1 MILETEFSNI
11 DRTVEK
17 KVEIIYPFESLNKNK
32 RILIFWRE
40 HCHECAPPLCYS
52 NCKNYLERSDGK
64 CQLINNGISRV
75 DIAGSIHYSL
85 QFRKWAKI
93 EATSSKIVVSS
104 NLDIVLNKLNDFAVK
119 SLNQI
124 PINSIKAKIL
134 NIYIFIKDYALRN
147 LFTGKIYSPIMDIAL
162 FSNETKDY
170 NLIIE
175 SNNYKRKILIQPG
188 ANSFLFKLP
197 NNISANSIKWF
208 PENDKMVSL
217 ILKKF
222 DIVENDYHDVLN
234 MLPKLVIWDLDN
246 TLWDGVLVEGNIED
260 LHLRKGLVWTI
271 KYLDSVGVVNSI
283 CSKND
288 LNNAKKA
295 LDFFGIWE
303 YFVFP
308 EINWNSKSENVKKIL
323 NNINLGYKNTI
334 VIDDSPFERAE
345 IASVFPEIK
354 IFDETAFPKLLMD
367 ISFIDLKYNSE
378 SSKRRELY
386 KTEQIRVQDFDKS
399 VAKGNSI
406 SEFLKSC
413 NIVVELI
420 NLNNSFTDSVV
431 LSRCN
436 ELMSRTNQLNV
447 SGVKFNDHDF
457 NELIKDKT
465 EKFYFSVSDSF
476 GSYGIVGFLNCSVIE
491 NNIHVHNLV
500 ISCRVAKKLIE
511 NSIMNGL
518 LYYYD
523 SMKISNIIVEYKKT
537 SRNTPIYESFI
548 EMGFSLSDN
557 KLVCHSIDLFD
568 SSQIIQIKYGNC
580 K

>member
-134 NIYIFIKDYALRN
+134 NIYIFIKDYTLRN
-147 LFTGKIYSPIMDIAL
+147 LFTGKIYNPIMDIAL

-222 DIVENDYHDVLN
+222 DIVENDYHDELN

-334 VIDDSPFERAE
+334 VIDDNPFERAE
-345 IASVFPEIK
+345 IASVFPEVK

-386 KTEQIRVQDFDKS
+386 KTEQIRVQVFDKS
-399 VAKGNSI
+399 VTKGNSI

-420 NLNNSFTDSVV
+420 NLNNAFTDSVV

-447 SGVKFNDHDF
+447 SGVKFNDHEF

-518 LYYYD
+518 SYYYD
-523 SMKISNIIVEYKKT
+523 SMKISNIIVDYKKT

-557 KLVCHSIDLFD
+557 KLICHSLDLFD

>member
-11 DRTVEK
+11 DYTEDYEIK
-17 KVEIIYPFESLNKNK
+17 IIYPFESLNKNK

-40 HCHECAPPLCYS
+40 HCHECAPPLCYTT
-52 NCKNYLERSDGK
+52 CKNYLERSDGK
-64 CQLINNGISRV
+64 CQLINNGISKV
-75 DIAGSIHYSL
+75 NISGSLHYSL

-93 EATSSKIVVSS
+93 ETISSNIVVSS
-104 NLDIVLNKLNDFAVK
+104 NLDFFLNKLNAFVIRI
-119 SLNQI
+119 LNKI

-134 NIYIFIKDYALRN
+134 NIYIFIKDFVLRN
-147 LFTGKIYSPIMDIAL
+147 FFNGKINNPIMDIAL
-162 FSNETKDY
+162 FSNESKDY

-197 NNISANSIKWF
+197 NNLNKNSIKWF
-208 PENDKMVSL
+208 PENDKIVSL
-217 ILKKF
+217 FLKKF
-222 DIVENDYHDVLN
+222 DIVENDYHNELN
-234 MLPKLVIWDLDN
+234 ILPKLIIWDLDN
-246 TLWDGVLVEGNIED
+246 TLWEGVLVEGKIED
-260 LHLRKGLVWTI
+260 LHIRKDVLWTI
-271 KYLDSVGVVNSI
+271 KYLDSIGVVNSI

-288 LNNAKKA
+288 FNNAKEA
-295 LDFFGIWE
+295 LDYFGIWE

-308 EINWNSKSENVKKIL
+308 EINWNRKSENVKKIL
-323 NNINLGYKNTI
+323 NNINLGDKNTI
-334 VIDDSPFERAE
+334 VIDDNPFERAE
-345 IASVFPEIK
+345 ILSVFSEIK
-354 IFDETAFPKLLMD
+354 IFDETAFPNLLMD

-386 KTEQIRVQDFDKS
+386 KTEQIRAQVFDKS
-399 VAKGNSI
+399 VTKGNSI
-406 SEFLKSC
+406 AEFLKSC
-413 NIVVELI
+413 NIVVELT
-420 NLNNSFTDSVV
+420 NLKNEFSDSVV

-457 NELIKDKT
+457 NELIKDKSD
-465 EKFYFSVSDSF
+465 KFYFSVSDSF
-476 GSYGIVGFLNCSVIE
+476 GSYGIVGFLNCSIIE
-491 NNIHVHNLV
+491 NNIIVHNLV

-518 LYYYD
+518 SYYYD

-537 SRNTPIYESFI
+537 KRNTPIYESFI
-548 EMGFSLSDN
+548 EMGFTLNNNNLICDISNLY
-557 KLVCHSIDLFD
+557 D
-568 SSQIIQIKYGNC
+568 SSQIIKIKDGNS